1 MYWLVVWLR
10 LIYVAFVSPEVVPST
25 GLFIRHKVF
34 DTPVLAVQL
43 SAEGFAALKITF
55 EAAPLAKVQT
65 LYPELNIV

>member
-1 MYWLVVWLR
+1 M
-10 LIYVAFVSPEVVPST
+10 PST
-25 GLFIRHKVF
+25 GLFIAHNVF
-34 DTPVLAVQL
+34 DIPVLAVQL